1 MGFRGPMKKINIYK
15 VILFIFNCFICCLLW
30 IFLFNPILSSLIN
43 RDEIYMPDLIGDY
56 KSDALKKLKSKGFN
70 VEVKDIPYREGFVP
84 FTVHDVYPRAYTKV
98 KKGEK
103 VSQQEVNNLLKNI
116 SSLDDKKTKER
127 VNFIQNSGEVLEPTQ
142 QFKLLMFNP
151 QMKEQVQKDII
162 KRYRPSPGGK
172 KRFNKRF

>member
-1 MGFRGPMKKINIYK
+1 MRSHQK
-15 VILFIFNCFICCLLW
+15 
-30 IFLFNPILSSLIN
+30 LIKDIR
-43 RDEIYMPDLIGDY
+43 RDEKDLY
-56 KSDALKKLKSKGFN
+56 EPL
-70 VEVKDIPYREGFVP
+70 
-84 FTVHDVYPRAYTKV
+84 YTKV

-116 SSLDDKKTKER
+116 SFLDDKKTKER
-127 VNFIQNSGEVLEPTQ
+127 VNFIQNSGKVLEPTQ

-172 KRFNKRF
+172 KRYNKRF